1 MINNKHDTH
10 YSIDSLRWFNTKE
23 PLEYKKICMKSELDI
38 DIYILM
44 IKNFIFMGFF
54 PSRDVV
60 YDTKFIY
67 SAIATQFMGI

>member
-1 MINNKHDTH
+1 
-10 YSIDSLRWFNTKE
+10 
-23 PLEYKKICMKSELDI
+23 MKSELDI

-44 IKNFIFMGFF
+44 INNFIFMGFF